1 MASHRQATSS
11 SWWDQPCSYADLAQ
25 ISQWIPEWRELAPFL
40 ELTDVEEQ
48 NILGYPPTSVPVQR
62 TRMLM
67 TWRQRQGS
75 MATYSRLADAFIS
88 CNKQGLVDRL
98 SELLATEEIVR
109 GMRGESD

>member
-1 MASHRQATSS
+1 M
-11 SWWDQPCSYADLAQ
+11 
-25 ISQWIPEWRELAPFL
+25 APFL